1 LTPCGVKDYGQFIE
15 VGVSYKIVRLLQTL
29 YATAQLAW
37 LVDRSHTRWFQMTV
51 GNRQGDPISTNIF
64 LAFLE
69 CFMDGINEMEDKGV
83 IFQGLPIYNLKAA
96 DDVDLID
103 KDPDNLQ
110 AMLNKLCKDSEIYG
124 MCINK
129 DKTKA
134 MTFWR
139 SDIQTTTAY

>member
-1 LTPCGVKDYGQFIE
+1 M
-15 VGVSYKIVRLLQTL
+15 
-29 YATAQLAW
+29 
-37 LVDRSHTRWFQMTV
+37 H
-51 GNRQGDPISTNIF
+51 
-64 LAFLE
+64 
-69 CFMDGINEMEDKGV
+69 
-83 IFQGLPIYNLKAA
+83 
-96 DDVDLID
+96 VDLID
-103 KDPDNLQ
+103 KVPDNLQ